1 MTSSFRKTSGEKYFT
16 QLLMNRSEVTDL
28 EGFGRDE
35 TSYEMQL
42 RFKASSEW
50 LERLSYEGFK
60 KSECAAAQGQLEF
73 SVLKIAAWPLWRP
86 SSLLEPICFIRRGPN
101 AISDNGRALLIAEA
115 GGGWVYVS
123 FRGRKMNRNIP
134 DELQ

>member
-1 MTSSFRKTSGEKYFT
+1 MPSLSLMKRLIQLLVFLSVGLFVTSSFRKTSGEKYFT

-28 EGFGRDE
+28 EAFGRDE

-73 SVLKIAAWPLWRP
+73 SILKIAAWPLWRP
-86 SSLLEPICFIRRGPN
+86 ASKDQRSV
-101 AISDNGRALLIAEA
+101 ISET
-115 GGGWVYVS
+115 
-123 FRGRKMNRNIP
+123 
-134 DELQ
+134 